1 MTETPQW
8 EYSVLSFGSALREPK
23 NDEVE
28 ARLNE
33 LGAQGWEVVSSVMVS
48 NHLRIIAK
56 RPLSRSTRRQ
66 RTMPG

>member
-66 RTMPG
+66 RTMLE